1 MTTIILKNREYGWMF
16 TQEKLLQD
24 FIWENLT
31 TTLNLIPLERQF
43 SILEEYSVIL
53 AKTKNN
59 QLVVLDVKDREDAN
73 IMNQLTVCYHHLK
86 IDQPFDD
93 QIDYNLPIR
102 LVAIAPNFHRDN
114 LIYRLYH
121 CLQFQLIKFAI
132 INESD
137 NINNFHLHLYLE
149 NNHQITINKTILLVN
164 QEVEEKAEISKL
176 SNLQL
181 FKLKGQVNSPR
192 KVLVNF
198 LDKLSP
204 VTKVEILKLREQ
216 MLTFDPRIK
225 EIKDGRSIFYGLSK
239 TKPCCQLKLVSSTT
253 SRNLDHVQCY
263 LWLPIPKRFIRFNKA
278 SHKIS
283 GTGRMYL
290 GFDAD
295 LQTVQTITYWT
306 IMNRYANE
314 TPIAMNIYLDEIG
327 LDQEYQKVE
336 KLFDLAV
343 KLNLENN

>member
-1 MTTIILKNREYGWMF
+1 MWDI
-16 TQEKLLQD
+16 
-24 FIWENLT
+24 
-31 TTLNLIPLERQF
+31 IPLERQF
-43 SILEEYSVIL
+43 MIAEEYTVIL
-53 AKTKNN
+53 AKTKNS
-59 QLVVLDVKDREDAN
+59 QLVVLEITETEDPD
-73 IMNQLTVCYHHLK
+73 IINQLTHYYHYLK
-86 IDQPFDD
+86 IEQPFQD
-93 QIDYNLPIR
+93 QINYNLPIR
-102 LVAIAPNFHRDN
+102 LIAIAPNFHKHNFID
-114 LIYRLYH
+114 RLYNI
-121 CLQFQLIKFAI
+121 LQFELIRFAI
-132 INESD
+132 INDSE

-149 NNHQITINKTILLVN
+149 NNHQITINKTIPLVN
-164 QEVEEKAEISKL
+164 QELEEKAEIAKL

-204 VTKVEILKLREQ
+204 VTKIEILKLREQ
-216 MLTFDPRIK
+216 MLTSNQRVK

-239 TKPCCQLKLVSSTT
+239 TKPCCQFKLFSSTT
-253 SRNLDHVQCY
+253 SRNLDHLQCY

-278 SHKIS
+278 SNKIS

-295 LQTVQTITYWT
+295 FQTIQTITYWT

-314 TPIAMNIYLDEIG
+314 TPISMNIYLDEIG